1 MSTQL
6 TWFGHS
12 TFRVESGGHTILIDP
27 FFDGNPSANVSSD
40 DIAADVILITHGHG
54 DHVGDSVA
62 IAKRTGALVISN
74 FEICE
79 WLLAQGVQNVHG
91 MHIGGGHKFEFG
103 NVKLTIAHHGSML
116 PDGSD
121 GGSPA
126 GIVLTT
132 EDSTIY
138 FAGDTGLFMDMQLLA
153 EHDLDVAVLPIGD
166 NFTMGPADAVKA
178 AEFLK
183 AKQVVPCHF
192 DTWPLI
198 KQDVKTW
205 AEQLEANSPSKALL
219 LELNQPAQIS

>member
-12 TFRVESGGHTILIDP
+12 TFRVESGGYSILIDP
-27 FFDGNPSANVSSD
+27 FFDGNPSATISSD
-40 DIAADVILITHGHG
+40 DMAADVILITHGHG
-54 DHVGDSVA
+54 DHVGDCVA

-74 FEICE
+74 FEISE
-79 WLLAQGVQNVHG
+79 WLLAQGVTNVHG
-91 MHIGGGHKFEFG
+91 MHIGGGHRFEFG
-103 NVKLTIAHHGSML
+103 MIKLTIAHHGSML

-153 EHDLDVAVLPIGD
+153 QHDLDVAVLPIGD
-166 NFTMGPADAVKA
+166 NFTMGPADSVKA

-192 DTWPLI
+192 NTWPLI
-198 KQDVKTW
+198 KQDVKAW
-205 AEQLEANSPSKALL
+205 AELLEANTPSKALL
-219 LELNQPAQIS
+219 LELNQPAELS